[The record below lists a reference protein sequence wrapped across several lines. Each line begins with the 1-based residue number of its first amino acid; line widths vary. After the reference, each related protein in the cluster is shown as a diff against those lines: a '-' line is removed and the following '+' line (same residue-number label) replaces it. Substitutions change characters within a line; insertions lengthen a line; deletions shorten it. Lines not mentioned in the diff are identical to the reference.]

1 MTSGTSTFR
10 VASVGMIICGVD
22 VSRKPSLMLKK
33 SLISLQ
39 RHGVI
44 RVSKAPSKNGM
55 NEIQAMKN
63 RGCYVDEQ
71 VTFHHDWSYS
81 RITQL
86 LRKLFPKVFNY
97 LDTERSRNVSSSQ
110 SAGQDEKPV
119 WRLLNK
125 SGQVLTVVDI
135 VCPTGT
141 DLAKH
146 KGRDK
151 ASITESHLWF
161 GAVATIYT

>member
-1 MTSGTSTFR
+1 M
-10 VASVGMIICGVD
+10 
-22 VSRKPSLMLKK
+22 
-33 SLISLQ
+33 
-39 RHGVI
+39 
-44 RVSKAPSKNGM
+44 SKAPNKNGR

-71 VTFHHDWSYS
+71 ATFDHDWAYP

-86 LRKLFPKVFNY
+86 LRKLFPKVFDY
-97 LDTERSRNVSSSQ
+97 LDAERHRSVSSSQ
-110 SAGQDEKPV
+110 SAGQEEKPV

-125 SGQVLTVVDI
+125 TGQVLTVVDI
-135 VCPTGT
+135 AYPTGT

-151 ASITESHLWF
+151 ASVTECHLWF
-161 GAVATIYT
+161 GAVAITYT

>member
-1 MTSGTSTFR
+1 
-10 VASVGMIICGVD
+10 
-22 VSRKPSLMLKK
+22 
-33 SLISLQ
+33 
-39 RHGVI
+39 GVI
-44 RVSKAPSKNGM
+44 RVSKAPSKNSL

-63 RGCYVDEQ
+63 HGCYVDEQ

-86 LRKLFPKVFNY
+86 LRKLFPKVFDY
-97 LDTERSRNVSSSQ
+97 LDMERSRNASSSQ

-146 KGRDK
+146 KGQDK
-151 ASITESHLWF
+151 AS
-161 GAVATIYT
+161 

>member
-1 MTSGTSTFR
+1 VLHQLLCSFAGSMLVTNLQRSKRST
-10 VASVGMIICGVD
+10 
-22 VSRKPSLMLKK
+22 LLT
-33 SLISLQ
+33 SLQ
-39 RHGVI
+39 RHGAI
-44 RVSKAPSKNGM
+44 RVSKAPTKNGM

-71 VTFHHDWSYS
+71 VSFYHDWPYS

-86 LRKLFPKVFNY
+86 LRKLFPKVFDY
-97 LDTERSRNVSSSQ
+97 LDLDRHRSVSSSQ
-110 SAGQDEKPV
+110 SVGQEEKPI

-135 VCPTGT
+135 ACPTGT

-146 KGRDK
+146 KGREK
-151 ASITESHLWF
+151 ASVTECHLWF

>member
-1 MTSGTSTFR
+1 
-10 VASVGMIICGVD
+10 MIICGVD

-71 VTFHHDWSYS
+71 ATFHHDWSYS

-135 VCPTGT
+135 ACPTGT